1 MSIPGYL
8 KTAGK
13 DFKEEKGEAWIN
25 LEPRNLHMVLEH
37 LKKNGFPRLSAI
49 SGVDVG
55 KSMELIYHVFSESY
69 YVNIRV
75 PLPKK
80 NLEIKTV
87 TGIYPGANLFE
98 REVHEMLGV
107 FFPGHPNMETLFL
120 NEDSP
125 HMPLRKD
132 SSMEGRRPEDRRRQE
147 SPSSS
152 ETPSS
157 HDESK

>member
-1 MSIPGYL
+1 MDVSHYL

-25 LEPRNLHMVLEH
+25 LEPRNLHMVLDH
-37 LKKNGFPRLSAI
+37 LKQNGFPRLSAI
-49 SGVDVG
+49 SGVDAG
-55 KSMELIYHVFSESY
+55 KEIELIYHVFSDGY

-80 NLEIKTV
+80 NLEMKTV

-107 FFPGHPNMETLFL
+107 DFPGHPNLERLFL
-120 NEDSP
+120 NESSP
-125 HMPLRKD
+125 KNPLRKD
-132 SSMEGRRPEDRRRQE
+132 SAEKPEKAKE
-147 SPSSS
+147 N
-152 ETPSS
+152 
-157 HDESK
+157 